1 MIVANL
7 VQNAKTA
14 QEIITRTVAALPFE
28 RTCECANALRYA
40 IITRPEMIP
49 DRMKTDLAPIVGKYL
64 AGVSG

>member
-28 RTCECANALRYA
+28 RTCECANALQYA
-40 IITRPEMIP
+40 IITRPDAISEKM
-49 DRMKTDLAPIVGKYL
+49 RTDLAPLVGKYL
-64 AGVSG
+64 VAQP